1 LRWVGRGIVAG
12 RGDPFGQIDIPVI
25 AHGDATARAG
35 FVEMLQ
41 QVGAAAAGPDGAVL
55 HLVVGGMHLLD
66 EGAPWAAG
74 RAAATAVTIR
84 NLEGSFGRADPR
96 ALIQMATG
104 SVKAFTAVNIS
115 YRLLK
120 FAAAKRNC
128 GDVEHSD
135 HGRAMRWL
143 HDWGQER
150 CNYRRGNKRARG
162 RPDQSIVRIAPES
175 NSAAHWLIAGSSG
188 KVEAVR
194 DQHKSVAARMFADV

>member
-1 LRWVGRGIVAG
+1 
-12 RGDPFGQIDIPVI
+12 
-25 AHGDATARAG
+25 
-35 FVEMLQ
+35 MLQ

-74 RAAATAVTIR
+74 RAAATAVTVR

-120 FAAAKRNC
+120 FAAAKRNSTLATKKAPL
-128 GDVEHSD
+128 SD
-135 HGRAMRWL
+135 SAKPS
-143 HDWGQER
+143 QER
-150 CNYRRGNKRARG
+150 
-162 RPDQSIVRIAPES
+162 Q
-175 NSAAHWLIAGSSG
+175 HWLG
-188 KVEAVR
+188 
-194 DQHKSVAARMFADV
+194 